1 MIFGKILGLLGLT
14 MLFAFPAWAQELLSE
29 STDLVE
35 SDMEMNEDE
44 VRTLY
49 VRTPHYRRP
58 CLFYV
63 LRAAY

>member
-49 VRTPHYRRP
+49 VR
-58 CLFYV
+58 
-63 LRAAY
+63 